1 MAWGIIMKAF
11 PGSFPPNV
19 FNQLTLEELTD
30 TYKLAVEFLQI
41 EADAIKSAQMNR

>member
-19 FNQLTLEELTD
+19 FNCLSLEELTEA
-30 TYKLAVEFLQI
+30 YELAVAFLQI
-41 EADAIKSAQMNR
+41 EADAVKAARTN